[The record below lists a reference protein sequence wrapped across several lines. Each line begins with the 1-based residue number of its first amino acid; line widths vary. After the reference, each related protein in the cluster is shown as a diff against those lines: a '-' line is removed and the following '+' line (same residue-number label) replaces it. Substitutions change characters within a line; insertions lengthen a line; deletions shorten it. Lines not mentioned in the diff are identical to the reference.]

1 MIVLSVSL
9 FIISSSFAVVK
20 TRDLPEEGNPT
31 IGKHDGINKLT
42 AANPAKIRVR
52 VMKNKYIVQKSNL
65 QL

>member
-1 MIVLSVSL
+1 
-9 FIISSSFAVVK
+9 VVG
-20 TRDLPEEGNPT
+20 TRDLPEEGNLK

-52 VMKNKYIVQKSNL
+52 VMRINMLFKNQSL